1 MNNPKYIETIRE
13 HLCILLTK
21 SRNNYKIIKRLRERI
36 EDIEVLLKTFP
47 GARVGMLEEELYTEM
62 EFCEKLNDIYNV
74 EINRLTLLVLETN
87 TGM

>member
-13 HLCILLTK
+13 HLCNLLTK
-21 SRNNYKIIKRLRERI
+21 SRNNYKTIKRLRERI
-36 EDIEVLLKTFP
+36 EDIEMLLKTFP

-74 EINRLTLLVLETN
+74 EINRLALLVLETN
-87 TGM
+87 TEI